1 MSSRSKAGTIIVML
15 MVAITIGFGAYYII
29 NLQTQI
35 NSLKADLG
43 DDSGVIN
50 TWHNIL
56 LDTIDVN
63 ATFEPI
69 GQLNTTIVVNT
80 GEWVHVSFAGNAKID
95 PIDTLRHSLIFYF
108 AIDGV
113 MRAPGFVYEEVL
125 DDATEDDVE
134 WIPISFYA
142 IFEDLDPGTYV
153 ISIYV
158 EVAYNTCPAQIGGL
172 NSFFGSSLL
181 TQTLIP

>member
-1 MSSRSKAGTIIVML
+1 MSKAGTIIVVL
-15 MVAITIGFGAYYII
+15 MVVITIGFGAFYII

-35 NSLKADLG
+35 NGLKES
-43 DDSGVIN
+43 DSGDVN

-69 GQLNTTIVVNT
+69 GQLNTTIEVNS
-80 GEWVHVSFAGNAKID
+80 GEWVYVAFAGNAKLD
-95 PIDTLRHSLIFYF
+95 PSDTLRHSLICYF
-108 AIDGV
+108 AIDGELK
-113 MRAPGFVYEEVL
+113 APGFVYEEIL

-158 EVAYNTCPAQIGGL
+158 SISYNTCPGQIGGVS
-172 NSFFGSSLL
+172 SFMGSSLL

>member
-15 MVAITIGFGAYYII
+15 IVAITIGFGAYYII

-35 NSLKADLG
+35 NSLK
-43 DDSGVIN
+43 DDSGVVN

-56 LDTIDVN
+56 LNTIDVN
-63 ATFEPI
+63 STFEPI
-69 GQLNTTIVVNT
+69 GQLNTTIEVNA
-80 GEWVHVSFAGNAKID
+80 GEWVHVSFAGNAKLD
-95 PIDTLRHSLIFYF
+95 PTDTLRHSLVFYF
-108 AIDGV
+108 AIDDELK
-113 MRAPGFVYEEVL
+113 APGFVYEENL

-134 WIPISFYA
+134 WVPISFYA
-142 IFEDLDPGTYV
+142 IFEDLVPGTYI
-153 ISIYV
+153 ISIHV
-158 EVAYNTCPAQIGGL
+158 TVSYNYCPAQIGGL

>member
-1 MSSRSKAGTIIVML
+1 MSIRSKAGTIIIML
-15 MVAITIGFGAYYII
+15 MVAITIGFGTYFII

-35 NSLKADLG
+35 NSLKENN
-43 DDSGVIN
+43 SGVVN

-69 GQLNTTIVVNT
+69 DQLNTTIQVNA
-80 GEWVHVSFAGNAKID
+80 GEWVYVSFAGNAKLD
-95 PIDTLRHSLIFYF
+95 PSDTLRHSLICYF
-108 AIDGV
+108 AIDGELK
-113 MRAPGFVYEEVL
+113 APGFVYEETL

-142 IFEDLDPGTYV
+142 IFEDLDPGTFV

-158 EVAYNTCPAQIGGL
+158 AVSYNVCPAQIGGV
-172 NSFFGSSLL
+172 NSFMGSSLL
-181 TQTLIP
+181 IQTLIP